1 MANSKPVSIEALV
14 FAVLCLTSSLVV
26 VKSSIPPWLFF
37 VAALV
42 SSVYLSTTTTG
53 SMAADY
59 PMAFGI
65 AWFVLI
71 ASDYI
76 MLSDPRREFQWARQK
91 GKDIENAPLLAR
103 VEWTV
108 RLLSSPRGIGWS
120 QEPVGLFRE
129 KPAPGTSRI
138 SFIIGRAVSV
148 LRCMLTIDVASL
160 YLRHYSALVEGGVP
174 LEERPWYWAMVDQFI
189 WALLIVSNAE
199 FCHTIISLVSV
210 ALHLSRPE
218 DWTHLFGYW
227 SDAYTI
233 RRFWGRAWHQC
244 LRRVFSVHG
253 KFIARRLLHAEPGTK
268 TSSYT
273 QLYVAF
279 LSSGLM
285 HLVGERKVGVGW
297 TESNCLVFFL
307 LHAVAITAED
317 AVIAVGRRAGIRG
330 GRVVHI
336 LGYIWTLMW
345 FYKTLPIWWDP
356 EQRAQNMFN
365 KTFLP
370 IGLYKLFLY

>member
-1 MANSKPVSIEALV
+1 MAS
-14 FAVLCLTSSLVV
+14 VLAKG
-26 VKSSIPPWLFF
+26 KSS
-37 VAALV
+37 
-42 SSVYLSTTTTG
+42 Y
-53 SMAADY
+53 
-59 PMAFGI
+59 FGKT
-65 AWFVLI
+65 
-71 ASDYI
+71 SEH
-76 MLSDPRREFQWARQK
+76 S
-91 GKDIENAPLLAR
+91 R
-103 VEWTV
+103 V
-108 RLLSSPRGIGWS
+108 
-120 QEPVGLFRE
+120 Q
-129 KPAPGTSRI
+129 
-138 SFIIGRAVSV
+138 
-148 LRCMLTIDVASL
+148 
-160 YLRHYSALVEGGVP
+160 
-174 LEERPWYWAMVDQFI
+174 
-189 WALLIVSNAE
+189 
-199 FCHTIISLVSV
+199 
-210 ALHLSRPE
+210 
-218 DWTHLFGYW
+218 
-227 SDAYTI
+227 
-233 RRFWGRAWHQC
+233 
-244 LRRVFSVHG
+244 VFSVHG

-356 EQRAQNMFN
+356 EQRAQNMFH

-370 IGLYKLFLY
+370 IGLYEVIGEHLRGHVDRCLNIFIYV